1 MRTMYNQTINPLQ
14 QRSKER
20 KGESIVKLVPILQNA
35 KQRAKNHFD
44 VDFPSAPLNN
54 REERIT
60 LGKIGLS
67 GRLSFEQVHN
77 IKLVLNWY
85 TISN

>member
-20 KGESIVKLVPILQNA
+20 KGESIVKLVPILQNV

-44 VDFPSAPLNN
+44 VDFTSAPLN

-60 LGKIGLS
+60 LGPIGLS
-67 GRLSFEQVHN
+67 GRLSFELVHN
-77 IKLVLNWY
+77 IKLVVGL
-85 TISN
+85 

>member
-44 VDFPSAPLNN
+44 VDFPSAPLN